1 MLTSTEE
8 HPGARDILVEVRK
21 KSPTISMATVYY
33 TLNLLKKEGLI
44 KEIEF
49 YDKANR
55 YDANTS
61 NHLNL
66 ICIKCGRIEDFKDE
80 LPVSFDKIEKRTGFK
95 AHEMRFEYY
104 GYCGECKQKKL

>member
-1 MLTSTEE
+1 MS
-8 HPGARDILVEVRK
+8 
-21 KSPTISMATVYY
+21 TVYY

-66 ICIKCGRIEDFKDE
+66 ICIKCGGIEDFKDE

-95 AHEMRFEYY
+95 THEMRFEYY
-104 GYCGECKQKKL
+104 GYCNDCKKKKS